1 MKIALAG
8 WGAGTNT
15 KPHKSPRIWSLYDA
29 QEIAIKFHKGIIDLL
44 SQDPNSSARED
55 EQKTAKEGKNM

>member
-29 QEIAIKFHKGIIDLL
+29 QEIAIKFHKGIIHLL
-44 SQDPNSSARED
+44 SQDPNLISKRR
-55 EQKTAKEGKNM
+55 